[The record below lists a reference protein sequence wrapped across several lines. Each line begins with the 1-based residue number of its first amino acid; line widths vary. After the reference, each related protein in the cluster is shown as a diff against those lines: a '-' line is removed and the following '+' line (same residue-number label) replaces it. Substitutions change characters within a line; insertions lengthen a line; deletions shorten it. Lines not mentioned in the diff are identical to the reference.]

1 MDIAIVITG
10 IWCFGT
16 LFLAIYDWNQVRMTE
31 DKDLPIHKRR
41 FESFSTNLSMIGVL
55 GTFIGITWGLLAF
68 DSENLDASVPRLL
81 DGLKFA
87 FLTSIFGMLS
97 SSVINKTVNKRF
109 DSLGDSDMTTA
120 ALNLSKTVGEL
131 KSSIENNNTKVLETA
146 MNQIAKTF
154 QEEMGR
160 VSIELN
166 GLIKRLVDENF
177 IELNNSIKNL
187 NKWQQENKISMDK
200 ISETSSQIIADLD
213 TASYRINEVSKFI
226 EQLTAPCGYLGQLVN
241 DLHSAMSD
249 DYNFVEISNNLS
261 SACRDINESVT
272 DWRNVIRSLDE
283 WLKTQQNYKNSI
295 ESLVSKLDELNKQ
308 RDYNDEFWKT
318 TRQGMDKATSIIS
331 NASVKLEDEVLKID
345 KQFYERLNATFTN
358 LDRCIQKFMKG

>member
-187 NKWQQENKISMDK
+187 NKWQQENKISMDE

-213 TASYRINEVSKFI
+213 T
-226 EQLTAPCGYLGQLVN
+226 
-241 DLHSAMSD
+241 AMSD

-295 ESLVSKLDELNKQ
+295 ESLVSTLDELNKQ